1 MRPPAAPAGPSEAKM
16 PFGRWVG
23 EVDLGEHRLVA
34 ALLEVEQSIER
45 RGGQDPHDAV
55 KPRVGGVR

>member
-1 MRPPAAPAGPSEAKM
+1 M